1 MELQSSLLNVNNNAS
16 LQAAKDG
23 NAQLSAA
30 NSASSQILKNS
41 PSSTGQSIASLE
53 SSSSAVFVDSTSVVT
68 KLVSGPAAAAALYG
82 EVVSNTS
89 NETVSASSHVHSNN
103 GSSTDSV
110 EHSSNKLAAQN
121 KVEQAEL
128 AVVRDLA
135 TRDREVKAHEQT
147 HAAIGGSFA
156 SAPTF
161 DYTSGPDGRL
171 YATSGEVSIDTSAI
185 ADDPQATLEKAQ
197 VIIRAALSVSEPS
210 SADRQVAAE
219 AKSLALQ
226 AMNEIRESGGQEGKA
241 VFEDDPKSSS
251 INAVEQQKLEREE
264 YLAEEELKQ
273 AKQDRN
279 EALAESRRQ
288 STDASLE
295 VLKEYN
301 NQIHDIQEKLRKL
314 NAQLVDS
321 GAFSKLFPEGA
332 LIDQVV

>member
-16 LQAAKDG
+16 LQTAKDG
-23 NAQLSAA
+23 SALLSAA
-30 NSASSQILKNS
+30 NSTSSQSQKNS
-41 PSSTGQSIASLE
+41 QSSVSLS
-53 SSSSAVFVDSTSVVT
+53 SSSSAVFVDSSSVVT

-89 NETVSASSHVHSNN
+89 NEVATTDAHNHSHNVSASQA
-103 GSSTDSV
+103 V
-110 EHSSNKLAAQN
+110 EHASDAVASKA

-128 AVVRDLA
+128 AVVKELA
-135 TRDREVKAHEQT
+135 ARDREVKAHEQT

-185 ADDPQATLEKAQ
+185 ADNPQATLEKAQ

-210 SADRQVAAE
+210 SADRAVAAE
-219 AKSLALQ
+219 AKSLALR
-226 AMNEIRESGGQEGKA
+226 AVNEIRESSSQDSRS
-241 VFEDDPKSSS
+241 VFQDDPKVSS
-251 INAVEQQKLEREE
+251 INVVEQQQLEREE

-279 EALAESRRQ
+279 EALTESRRQ

-301 NQIHDIQEKLRKL
+301 SQIHEIQEKLRKL
-314 NAQLVDS
+314 NVQLVDS

-332 LIDQVV
+332 LIDQIV

>member
-1 MELQSSLLNVNNNAS
+1 MELQSSLLNVKNNAS

-23 NAQLSAA
+23 SALLSAA
-30 NSASSQILKNS
+30 NSASSQNLKS
-41 PSSTGQSIASLE
+41 HQSSLE
-53 SSSSAVFVDSTSVVT
+53 QSAQSFSSSSEAIFVDSTSVVT
-68 KLVSGPAAAAALYG
+68 KLVSGSAAAAALYG
-82 EVVSNTS
+82 EVVSNTA
-89 NETVSASSHVHSNN
+89 NEANASVSVVNTAEAARV
-103 GSSTDSV
+103 D
-110 EHSSNKLAAQN
+110 HSSAKLSAKV

-128 AVVRDLA
+128 SVVRDLA
-135 TRDREVKAHEQT
+135 ARDREVKAHEQA
-147 HAAIGGSFA
+147 HASIGGSFA

-185 ADDPQATLEKAQ
+185 ADDPRATLEKAQ

-219 AKSLALQ
+219 AKSLALR
-226 AMNEIRESGGQEGKA
+226 AMNEIRESGSGENQLAE
-241 VFEDDPKSSS
+241 DPKSSS
-251 INAVEQQKLEREE
+251 INAVEQQQLERAE

-279 EALAESRRQ
+279 EALNQTRKQ

-301 NQIHDIQEKLRKL
+301 NQIHEIQEKLRKL
-314 NAQLVDS
+314 NVQLVDS

-332 LIDQVV
+332 LIDQIV